1 MNEYPMNGY
10 PMNAAKDRRQD
21 TPKTVPLRKPD
32 RRDLVFGLGETGLS
46 IARYL
51 QRIGRPARFI
61 DTRTNPPGIAEL
73 ERIDP
78 AAEVLL
84 AKAPRDLLTKTSRII
99 VSPGV
104 PDREPLLVAARAAG
118 IEVVSDIELFAQEAR
133 APFVAVTGS
142 NGKSTVTTLLA
153 LMFEAAGRKAP
164 AGANLGNP
172 ALDLLAEPEPDAY
185 LLELSSFQLMRTRNL
200 PARVAV
206 LLNISPDHL
215 DWHASEAEY
224 REAKYRIFREARA
237 AVFNRQ
243 DPEAAKAIPESLPR
257 VSFGTDAP
265 AGKDYGILVE
275 DGVRFLAC
283 GEQALLAT
291 DDIVLTG
298 EHNHM
303 NALAA
308 IAAGRLMG
316 LELSPMLQVLMEF
329 PGLPHRMQLV
339 ASRDGVDYVDDSK
352 ATNVGA
358 ATAAVLSVAGPVVLI
373 AGGDAK
379 GGEFGDF
386 AEAVYE
392 KLRAAILIGRDGP
405 AIARALKGRTTVYQ
419 AADMRT
425 AVPIAA
431 QLAQPGD
438 TVLLA
443 PACASLDQYRNYGE
457 RGFDFQRQ
465 VEALGR

>member
-1 MNEYPMNGY
+1 
-10 PMNAAKDRRQD
+10 MNAAKDRSQGN
-21 TPKTVPLRKPD
+21 PKTVPLRTAD

-51 QRIGRPARFI
+51 KRSGRPARFV
-61 DTRTNPPGIAEL
+61 DTRKMPPGVEEL
-73 ERIDP
+73 AKIDP
-78 AAEVLL
+78 AADVLL
-84 AKAPRDLLTKTSRII
+84 AEAPRDLLKKTSRVI

-118 IEVVSDIELFAQEAR
+118 IDVVSDIELFVQEAR

-153 LMFEAAGRKAP
+153 LMFEAAGKNAL

-172 ALDLLAEPEPDAY
+172 ALDLLAQPVPDAY
-185 LLELSSFQLMRTRNL
+185 VLELSSFQLMRTRNL
-200 PARVAV
+200 PAKVAA
-206 LLNISPDHL
+206 LLNVTPDHL

-224 REAKYRIFREARA
+224 REAKYRIFREAQA
-237 AVFNRQ
+237 AVFNRE
-243 DPEAAKAIPESLPR
+243 DREAEKAIAESVPR
-257 VSFGTDAP
+257 VSFGPDEP
-265 AGKDYGILVE
+265 AGKDYGIAVE
-275 DGVRFLAC
+275 DGIRFLTC
-283 GEQALLAT
+283 GEQALLDV
-291 DDIVLTG
+291 DDIALAG
-298 EHNHM
+298 EHNRM

-339 ASRDGVDYVDDSK
+339 ASFDDVDYVDDSK
-352 ATNVGA
+352 ATNIGA
-358 ATAAVLSVAGPVVLI
+358 ATASVLAVDGPVVLV

-379 GGEFGDF
+379 GGDF
-386 AEAVYE
+386 ATFADAIHE

-405 AIARALKGRTTVYQ
+405 AIARALKGRTTVFQ

-425 AVPIAA
+425 AVPIAV
-431 QLAQPGD
+431 QLARPGD

-443 PACASLDQYRNYGE
+443 PACASFDQYKSYAE
-457 RGFDFQRQ
+457 RGQDFRQ
-465 VEALGR
+465 HVEALAR